1 MKVNTLSDIF
11 TNFTNEPVEIS
22 QLVNLYVSAVKG
34 RGDNPTKEMQLR
46 LEYSTKPIKILFA
59 GYRGC
64 GKSTELNK
72 LQFEIQTKFSVLNYS
87 IMEESDPIN
96 LTYIELF
103 IITMEKLFELAEKE
117 HFDIRKEYIDSIKG
131 WLSSKEIQEIRDS
144 YIGLDSELGSET
156 QFSIPWL
163 QKFFFKLKIAGKT
176 SKNFKEILKQNVE
189 PRLSE
194 LIFHCNTL
202 IEEIRIAGR
211 KRGFKDVL
219 IIVEDLDKIPIDRAE
234 SLFFNY
240 ASQLTQLQASVIFT
254 FPITLL
260 YNQKFNIIRQ
270 YFDYDFELPMIKVNN
285 KDGSSNAEG
294 RDILRTIVERR
305 MDLALFAKP
314 ENLETLIGYSG
325 GCLRDLFRMILES
338 ASNALISENDKI
350 EETDIQK
357 GILRLKNDYS
367 NTISDNRKADK
378 TFISA
383 KQYFETLVAVV
394 NDVSK
399 HPENTEALLDL
410 RQNLC
415 VLGYNSE
422 NWCDVHPLVKD
433 ILKDRG
439 LLS

>member
-1 MKVNTLSDIF
+1 MKANTLGDIF
-11 TNFTNEPVEIS
+11 THFTNEPVEIGKLA
-22 QLVNLYVSAVKG
+22 QLYVSAVNG

-46 LEYSTKPIKILFA
+46 LEFSNKPIKILFA

-87 IMEESDPIN
+87 IMEESDPTN

-103 IITMEKLFELAEKE
+103 IITMEKLFELAVKQD
-117 HFDIRKEYIDSIKG
+117 FPIRKEYIDSIKG
-131 WLSSKEIQEIRDS
+131 WLTTKEIQEIRDS
-144 YIGLDSELGSET
+144 FIGIDSELGSET
-156 QFSIPWL
+156 QFTIPWL
-163 QKFFFKLKIAGKT
+163 QKFFFKLKVAGKT

-194 LIFHCNTL
+194 LIFHCNAL
-202 IEEIRIAGR
+202 IQEIKSAGK

-240 ASQLTQLQASVIFT
+240 ASQLAQLQASVIFT

-285 KDGSSNAEG
+285 KDGSINAEG
-294 RDILRTIVERR
+294 RHILREIVERR
-305 MDLALFAKP
+305 MDLKLFAKP
-314 ENLETLIGYSG
+314 EYLETLIAYSG

-338 ASNALISENDKI
+338 ASNALIMENPKM
-350 EETDIQK
+350 EEADIQK

-383 KQYFETLVAVV
+383 KMYFETLVSVA

-422 NWCDVHPLVKD
+422 NWCDVHPLVRD

-439 LLS
+439 LLV

>member
-1 MKVNTLSDIF
+1 MKAHILSDIF
-11 TNFTNEPVEIS
+11 TNFTNEPVEIGK
-22 QLVNLYVSAVKG
+22 LVQLYVSAVKG

-46 LEYSTKPIKILFA
+46 LEHSTKPVKILFA

-103 IITMEKLFELAEKE
+103 IITMEKLFALAEKE
-117 HFDIRKEYIDSIKG
+117 DFPIRKEYINSIKG
-131 WLSSKEIQEIRDS
+131 WLSTKEIQEIRDS
-144 YIGLDSELGSET
+144 FIGVDSELGSET

-194 LIFHCNTL
+194 LIFHCNAL
-202 IEEIRIAGR
+202 IREIRNAGQ
-211 KRGFKDVL
+211 KRGLKDVL

-240 ASQLTQLQASVIFT
+240 ASQLTQLEASVIFT

-285 KDGSSNAEG
+285 KDGSPNAEG
-294 RDILRTIVERR
+294 RAILREIVERR
-305 MDLALFAKP
+305 MNLNLFAKP
-314 ENLETLIGYSG
+314 EYLETLIAYSG

-338 ASNALISENDKI
+338 ASNALIMENEKMQ
-350 EETDIQK
+350 ESDIQK

-383 KQYFETLVAVV
+383 KQYFETLVDVV

>member
-1 MKVNTLSDIF
+1 MKINTLSDIF
-11 TNFTNEPVEIS
+11 TNFTNEPVEIGK
-22 QLVNLYVSAVKG
+22 LANLYVSAVKG

-46 LEYSTKPIKILFA
+46 LELSTRPTKILFA

-103 IITMEKLFELAEKE
+103 IITMEKLFELAEKQD
-117 HFDIRKEYIDSIKG
+117 FPIRKEYIDSIKG
-131 WLSSKEIQEIRDS
+131 WLATKEIQEIQDK
-144 YIGLDSELGSET
+144 YIGAESELGSET
-156 QFSIPWL
+156 QFTIPWF
-163 QKFFFKLKIAGKT
+163 QKFFFKLKVAGKT
-176 SKNFKEILKQNVE
+176 SKNFKETLKQNVE

-194 LIFHCNTL
+194 LIFHCNAL
-202 IEEIRIAGR
+202 IREIRSAGK
-211 KRGFKDVL
+211 KRGFQDVL

-240 ASQLTQLQASVIFT
+240 AGQLAQLEASVIFT

-285 KDGSSNAEG
+285 KDGSPNADG
-294 RDILRTIVERR
+294 RQILREIVSKR
-305 MDLALFAKP
+305 MDLSLFEKP
-314 ENLETLIGYSG
+314 EYLETLIAYSG

-338 ASNALISENDKI
+338 ASNALIMENTKMQ
-350 EETDIQK
+350 ESDIQK

-383 KQYFETLVAVV
+383 KQYFDTLVAVV

-433 ILKDRG
+433 ILKDKG